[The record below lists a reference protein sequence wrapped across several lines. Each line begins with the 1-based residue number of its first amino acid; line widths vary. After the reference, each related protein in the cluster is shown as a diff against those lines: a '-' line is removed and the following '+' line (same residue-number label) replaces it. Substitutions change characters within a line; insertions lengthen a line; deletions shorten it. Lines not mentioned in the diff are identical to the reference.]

1 MCDKL
6 VFDLSQEVE
15 GSPSVFVKKDWLN
28 ILDNQ
33 NANYNSNQSVI
44 DTSQLS
50 NSNKWMSYREAYLS
64 VPMLLSIATTSSAT
78 AGSFLPATNASS
90 ADYAIGLKNWFGQII
105 HSLTL
110 DYNGATIIQQTPWCN
125 MWNSFKLMTSLSLGD
140 VETQGATIG
149 FYPDDPLSWTM
160 VGSNAGVGSTS
171 TEGSGVC
178 NNSNEISN
186 ANLTIFNRFRQTEG
200 NGGFLRRQRCIN
212 FDPDATAG
220 VDVGGSTGQNAFS
233 FLQSASTTSQ
243 IWKSFVSQKT
253 NGVNAGAN
261 GVFAISIQA
270 TIYLKH
276 LHSFFAMCPLLK
288 GAYMKM
294 TLNLNNSSTSYT
306 ATADAVVAP
315 DTATSDI
322 TLVSTTNAVGGVC
335 PIMVASGKTG
345 NGGSKCYANVA
356 SATCSYT
363 ANLSVGAKC
372 LDPTISADVNDGQ
385 VGRSIYL
392 YIPSYTFNPVFEQ
405 SYLSSPIKSI
415 QYTDIYQYQVL
426 KVGGGSG
433 QINNLITN
441 GIANIKSILVV
452 PFFST
457 GTANSGLP
465 TGMPVYQSPFDP
477 AGCGATSPLTGL
489 TNFNVV
495 VSGQN
500 TIYNTQRY
508 AFEEF
513 NNQFYGVNAVNGGMT
528 DGLTSGLIDRI
539 GFDMEYSY
547 YYVDLSRML
556 PVEESVPKSVQLV
569 GQNTSQKELDFWV
582 FIEYGVSVDIDAL
595 TGVRT

>member
-33 NANYNSNQSVI
+33 NSNYNSNQSVI

-50 NSNKWMSYREAYLS
+50 NSNKWLSYREAYLS
-64 VPMLLSIATTSSAT
+64 VPMLLSVATTNLAT
-78 AGSFLPATNASS
+78 AGGFAPATDATS
-90 ADYAIGLKNWFGQII
+90 ADYALGLKNWFGQII

-110 DYNGATIIQQTPWCN
+110 DYNGTTIIQQTPWCN

-149 FYPDDPLSWTM
+149 FFPDDPLSWTM
-160 VGSNAGVGSTS
+160 IGSGGVS

-186 ANLTIFNRFRQTEG
+186 ANLTIFNRYRQTEG
-200 NGGFLRRQRCIN
+200 NEGFLRRQRCIN
-212 FDPDATAG
+212 YDPDATAG
-220 VDVGGSTGQNAFS
+220 VNVGGAGANTFASLMS
-233 FLQSASTTSQ
+233 PSTTSQ
-243 IWKSFVSQKT
+243 VWKSYISQKT
-253 NGVNAGAN
+253 DGVNAGN
-261 GVFAISIQA
+261 QGVFAISIQA

-294 TLNLNNSSTSYT
+294 TLNLNNTSTSFT
-306 ATADAVVAP
+306 ATDDGAGNNASISLVG
-315 DTATSDI
+315 TS
-322 TLVSTTNAVGGVC
+322 NAVGGVC
-335 PIMVASGKTG
+335 PLMIASGKLG
-345 NGGSKCYANVA
+345 NGSSK
-356 SATCSYT
+356 SILGGSYT

-372 LDPTISADVNDGQ
+372 LDPTISSVVNDGQ

-392 YIPSYTFNPVFEQ
+392 YVPSYTFNPVFEM

-426 KVGGGSG
+426 KVGGASG

-441 GIANIKSILVV
+441 GIANIKSILVI

-457 GTANSGLP
+457 GTANCGLP

-477 AGCGATSPLTGL
+477 AGCCATSPLTGL

-528 DGLTSGLIDRI
+528 DGLTSGLIDRL

>member
-33 NANYNSNQSVI
+33 NSNYNSNQSVI

-64 VPMLLSIATTSSAT
+64 VPMLLSVATTDLAT
-78 AGSFLPATNASS
+78 AGGFAPATDATS
-90 ADYAIGLKNWFGQII
+90 ADYALGLKNWFGQII

-110 DYNGATIIQQTPWCN
+110 DYNGTTIIQQTPWCN

-149 FYPDDPLSWTM
+149 FFPDDPLSWTM
-160 VGSNAGVGSTS
+160 IGSNAGALSTS

-178 NNSNEISN
+178 NNTNQPSTG
-186 ANLTIFNRFRQTEG
+186 NLTIFNRYRQTEG
-200 NGGFLRRQRCIN
+200 NDGFLKRQRCIN
-212 FDPDATAG
+212 YDPDAIAGVNVDGTAG
-220 VDVGGSTGQNAFS
+220 VGNGTFGK
-233 FLQSASTTSQ
+233 LMSASTTSQ
-243 IWKSFVSQKT
+243 VWKSYISQKT
-253 NGVNAGAN
+253 NGANAGN
-261 GVFAISIQA
+261 QGVFAISIQA

-294 TLNLNNSSTSYT
+294 TLNLNNTSTSFS
-306 ATADAVVAP
+306 ATDDGAGNN
-315 DTATSDI
+315 TDI
-322 TLVSTTNAVGGVC
+322 TLASTSNAVGGVC
-335 PIMVASGKTG
+335 PIMIASGKAL
-345 NGGSKCYANVA
+345 NGSSKSILAG
-356 SATCSYT
+356 SYT

-372 LDPTISADVNDGQ
+372 LDPTISSSVNDGQ

-392 YIPSYTFNPVFEQ
+392 YVPSYTFNPVFEQ

-426 KVGGGSG
+426 KVGGSSG

-441 GIANIKSILVV
+441 GIANIKSILVI

-477 AGCGATSPLTGL
+477 AGCCATSPLTGL

-528 DGLTSGLIDRI
+528 DGLTSGLIDRL

>member
-50 NSNKWMSYREAYLS
+50 NSNKWLSYREAYLS
-64 VPMLLSIATTSSAT
+64 VPMLLSVATTNLAN
-78 AGSFLPATNASS
+78 AGGFAPATDATS
-90 ADYAIGLKNWFGQII
+90 ADYALGLKNWFGQII

-110 DYNGATIIQQTPWCN
+110 DYNGTTIIQQTPWCN

-149 FYPDDPLSWTM
+149 FFPDDPLSWTM
-160 VGSNAGVGSTS
+160 IGSGGAS

-178 NNSNEISN
+178 NNSNLISN
-186 ANLTIFNRFRQTEG
+186 PNLTIFNRYRQTEG
-200 NGGFLRRQRCIN
+200 NIGFLKRQRCIN
-212 FDPDATAG
+212 YDPDATAG
-220 VDVGGSTGQNAFS
+220 VNVGGAGANTFAS
-233 FLQSASTTSQ
+233 LMSASTTSQ
-243 IWKSFVSQKT
+243 VWKSYISQKT
-253 NGVNAGAN
+253 DGVNAGN
-261 GVFAISIQA
+261 QGVFAISIQA

-294 TLNLNNSSTSYT
+294 TLNLNNTSTSFT
-306 ATADAVVAP
+306 ATDDGAGNN
-315 DTATSDI
+315 ATIS
-322 TLVSTTNAVGGVC
+322 LVGTSNAVGGVC
-335 PIMVASGKTG
+335 PLMIASGKTG
-345 NGGSKCYANVA
+345 NGSSKAILA
-356 SATCSYT
+356 GSYT

-372 LDPTISADVNDGQ
+372 LDPTISSVVNDGQ

-392 YIPSYTFNPVFEQ
+392 YVPSYTFNPVFEM

-426 KVGGGSG
+426 KVGGASG

-477 AGCGATSPLTGL
+477 AGCCATSPLTGL

-528 DGLTSGLIDRI
+528 DGLTSGLIDRL
-539 GFDMEYSY
+539 GFDMEYSF

>member
-64 VPMLLSIATTSSAT
+64 VPMLLSVATTNLAQ
-78 AGSFLPATNASS
+78 AGGFTPATDATS
-90 ADYAIGLKNWFGQII
+90 ADYCIGLKNWFGQII

-110 DYNGATIIQQTPWCN
+110 DYNGTTIIQQTPWCN

-149 FYPDDPLSWTM
+149 FFPDDPLSWTM
-160 VGSNAGVGSTS
+160 IGGAGVS

-178 NNSNEISN
+178 NNTNLPST
-186 ANLTIFNRFRQTEG
+186 ANLTIFNRYRQTEG
-200 NGGFLRRQRCIN
+200 NDGFLKRQRCIN
-212 FDPDATAG
+212 YDPDATAG
-220 VDVGGSTGQNAFS
+220 LNVGGAGLNTFAS
-233 FLQSASTTSQ
+233 LMSASTTSQ
-243 IWKSFVSQKT
+243 VWKSYISQKT
-253 NGVNAGAN
+253 NGVNAGN
-261 GVFAISIQA
+261 QGVFAISIQA

-294 TLNLNNSSTSYT
+294 TLNLNNTSTSFV
-306 ATADAVVAP
+306 AGDDAAGNN
-315 DTATSDI
+315 SFI
-322 TLVSTTNAVGGVC
+322 TLGSTSNAVGGVC
-335 PIMVASGKTG
+335 PIMIASGKAG
-345 NGGSKCYANVA
+345 NGSSKSLLAG
-356 SATCSYT
+356 SYT

-372 LDPTISADVNDGQ
+372 LDPTISSVVNDGG

-392 YIPSYTFNPVFEQ
+392 YVPSYTFNPVFEQ

-426 KVGGGSG
+426 KVGGSSG

-441 GIANIKSILVV
+441 GIANIKSILVI

-477 AGCGATSPLTGL
+477 AGCCATSPLTGL

-528 DGLTSGLIDRI
+528 DGLTSGLIDRL